1 MFPRVTHPSA
11 ADVSRRPLDLH
22 VLSLPPAFVLSQD
35 QTLRLNR
42 DLSRP
47 VTQILVR
54 PSQEQTRS
62 DEFQTHPLKAAIRP
76 NRLPTLK
83 TRLAPSDDES
93 RNVTVA
99 ISSDPD
105 QTQPSR
111 PRSRKKPP
119 KPKPSQGPARTPPP
133 TSPFLPMQLSNSNPR
148 ASAPAT

>member
-47 VTQILVR
+47 VTQIPVR
-54 PSQEQTRS
+54 PSQERTRS
-62 DEFQTHPLKAAIRP
+62 DEFQTHPLKTPIRP
-76 NRLPTLK
+76 NRLPTLSPAWPQAN
-83 TRLAPSDDES
+83 LG
-93 RNVTVA
+93 NVTVA